1 MSTVPTTT
9 LIVLDGFGHRSD
21 PTDNAI
27 AQAATPFL
35 DETYALKAH
44 SLISGSGID
53 VGLPA
58 GQMGNS
64 EVGHMNLGAGRVV
77 HQDFTRINQAIEDES
92 FFSNP
97 VFINS
102 FDDLAK
108 TGRTLHVLGLLSP
121 GGVHSHEDHLNA
133 VISLAAARGVK
144 AIEIHGFL
152 DGRDVPPK
160 SATAS
165 ITKVEAHCRDLGIG
179 RIATLVGRYFAM
191 DRDQRWERIKK
202 AFDLIHRGQADHR
215 FETAHAGLEA
225 AYQRGETDEF
235 LAPTVIGSDQT
246 DGQVRQGDQIIFINF
261 RSDRARAISEA
272 FTQENFDK
280 FERPQRPALSRFIT
294 FTQYSDTLSVPC
306 AFPPEEIQNGLG
318 EHLAHLGLS
327 QLRIAETEKY
337 AHVTFFF
344 SCGRETPYPL
354 EDRILI
360 PSPDVATYD
369 LAPAMSAHA
378 VADHLC
384 NAIRSGDYAFIVCN
398 FANGDMVGHTGNL
411 NAAIQAVETLDAC
424 LKKVADAAKDSGG
437 QLLIT
442 ADHGNCEQMSDPRT
456 GQPHTAHTSEEVPII
471 YIGPK
476 EVEFKEGGVLSDVA
490 PTILALMDLPQPRDM
505 LGQSLITLPERGPS

>member
-1 MSTVPTTT
+1 MSTVTTTT
-9 LIVLDGFGHRSD
+9 LIVLDGFGHRAD

-108 TGRTLHVLGLLSP
+108 TGRTLHILGLLSP

-133 VISLAAARGVK
+133 VISLAAARGIK

-165 ITKVEAHCRDLGIG
+165 ITKVEAHCKDLGIG

-215 FETAHAGLEA
+215 FETALAGLEA

-246 DGQVRQGDQIIFINF
+246 DGLVQQGDQIIFINF

-280 FERPQRPALSRFIT
+280 FERPQQPALSRFIT

-505 LGQSLITLPERGPS
+505 LGQSLITLPERRPS

>member
-1 MSTVPTTT
+1 MPTVPTTT

-165 ITKVEAHCRDLGIG
+165 ITKVEAHCKDLGIG

-246 DGQVRQGDQIIFINF
+246 AGQVRQGDQIIFINF

-318 EHLAHLGLS
+318 EHLAHLGFS
-327 QLRIAETEKY
+327 QLRIASPFAFRLERSRDAETRGIP
-337 AHVTFFF
+337 ATP
-344 SCGRETPYPL
+344 SRGDDETSSTPT
-354 EDRILI
+354 LI
-360 PSPDVATYD
+360 PSGLVFFSPAVRPPAEIDVSSASAPPP
-369 LAPAMSAHA
+369 LAPSRGRPIRRRELFEASAERARGREWRPARERSPRRRVALRRSPAPLA
-378 VADHLC
+378 V
-384 NAIRSGDYAFIVCN
+384 G
-398 FANGDMVGHTGNL
+398 
-411 NAAIQAVETLDAC
+411 
-424 LKKVADAAKDSGG
+424 
-437 QLLIT
+437 
-442 ADHGNCEQMSDPRT
+442 
-456 GQPHTAHTSEEVPII
+456 
-471 YIGPK
+471 
-476 EVEFKEGGVLSDVA
+476 
-490 PTILALMDLPQPRDM
+490 
-505 LGQSLITLPERGPS
+505 

>member
-77 HQDFTRINQAIEDES
+77 HQDFTRITQAIADES

-108 TGRTLHVLGLLSP
+108 TGRTLHILGLLSP

-202 AFDLIHRGQADHR
+202 AFDLIHRGQADYR

-235 LAPTVIGSDQT
+235 LAPTVIESSQT

-505 LGQSLITLPERGPS
+505 LGQSLITLPERRPS

>member
-202 AFDLIHRGQADHR
+202 AFDLIHRGQADYR

-235 LAPTVIGSDQT
+235 LAPTVIESSQT

-471 YIGPK
+471 YLGPK

-505 LGQSLITLPERGPS
+505 LGQSLITLPERRPS

>member
-165 ITKVEAHCRDLGIG
+165 ITKVEAHCKDLGIG

-202 AFDLIHRGQADHR
+202 AFDLIHRGQADYR

-235 LAPTVIGSDQT
+235 LAPTVIESSQT

-505 LGQSLITLPERGPS
+505 LGQSLITLPERRPS

>member
-108 TGRTLHVLGLLSP
+108 TGRTLHILGLLSP

-165 ITKVEAHCRDLGIG
+165 ITKVEAHCKDLGIG

-202 AFDLIHRGQADHR
+202 AFDLIHRGQAAHR

-235 LAPTVIGSDQT
+235 LAPTVIESSQT

-505 LGQSLITLPERGPS
+505 LGQSLITLPERRPS